1 MLWQHCSTWLTG
13 RGLVAIYAVPFMTP
27 FSALCHRA
35 QAFASPVAQLPRF
48 TLHAVL
54 FVGLILG
61 ASARAQDTNVANVA
75 AGPAASVIITGP
87 RFPNAPDLAPIGV
100 IEITA
105 AEIKNAG
112 IDNVNEAVRK
122 LAGVYGRQNYF
133 GTSDYDLDLN
143 GFGADSQNNLVVM
156 VDGVRISANEQSPA
170 LLSTIPI
177 ELVERIEIIRSGSS
191 VLYGD
196 GATGGVIL
204 ITTRQLGPTPL
215 IGSIFTELGQFHD
228 RIGRVN
234 LAQGGENLNAT
245 LNLSEQKSDNYRNNN
260 AVTQQNADGTLT
272 WFTAQGRFGLR
283 VGIARQ
289 DSGLPGA
296 LSLAQFDQNP
306 RLASNPFDQGS
317 VATDRY
323 TGFFE
328 HTIGAWQLA
337 AELSTREQTVNY
349 DTVSYGYSSS
359 YTGRQTQFTPR
370 LRNLSAIDG
379 LKNELVIGLDLVNW
393 NRQTES
399 PISQDYATQRSHAL
413 YLRDEIKLDQARL
426 AVGVRREVFDKTSVD
441 PVPFTTA
448 TYAVVQG
455 VNAWEVQGS
464 YLLTQLVNVY
474 AKAGQSYRVAN
485 VDDNAYTAE
494 PDKPLLPQLSHDL
507 ELGATFGDAVQQM
520 TVRIFRHNISDEIYF
535 DPTANHNFGANTNL
549 DPTRRQGIALDGKL
563 RLSEQFR
570 LNAQLQHLE
579 ATFTSGVNDGR
590 ELVLVPKNIVS
601 ANVSWLPG
609 DGQSAYLGTQW
620 VDTQRYGGDFA
631 NTCAGL
637 IPAHASIDARYAKTI
652 GAWEVALTGANLAN
666 KQYFTNAYACQGGV
680 YPDDGRQMK
689 VSLRYS
695 F

>member
-1 MLWQHCSTWLTG
+1 
-13 RGLVAIYAVPFMTP
+13 MTP
-27 FSALCHRA
+27 LSELRRRA
-35 QAFASPVAQLPRF
+35 HAFAWPAESLRRS
-48 TLHAVL
+48 L
-54 FVGLILG
+54 FLSLSLSVFL
-61 ASARAQDTNVANVA
+61 
-75 AGPAASVIITGP
+75 AGPIFNLSAHAEEAQVSSDNASVIINGP

-100 IEITA
+100 VDITA
-105 AEIKNAG
+105 ADIRNAG

-204 ITTRQLGPTPL
+204 ITTKQLGPTPL

-234 LAQGGENLNAT
+234 LAQGGENINAT

-272 WFTAQGRFGLR
+272 WFGSGGRFGLR

-296 LSLAQFDQNP
+296 LSLAQFESNP
-306 RLASNPFDQGS
+306 RQAMNPSDKGS
-317 VATDRY
+317 IATDRY

-328 HTIGAWQLA
+328 QNIGSWQLA

-349 DTVSYGYSSS
+349 DTVSYGYASS

-370 LRNLSAIDG
+370 LRNLGSMSG
-379 LKNELVIGLDLVNW
+379 VTNELVVGLDLVNW
-393 NRQTES
+393 DRQTES
-399 PISQDYATQRSHAL
+399 PISQDYATQHSRAL
-413 YLRDEIKLDQARL
+413 YLRDEVKLGQLRVA
-426 AVGVRREVFDKTSVD
+426 AGVRREVFDKTSVD
-441 PVPFTTA
+441 PVPYTTA
-448 TYAVVQG
+448 TYSVVQA
-455 VNAWEVQGS
+455 VNAWDLQGS
-464 YLLTQLVNVY
+464 YLLAPLVNVY

-485 VDDNAYTAE
+485 VDDNAYTAQA
-494 PDKPLLPQLSHDL
+494 DRPLLPQLSHDL
-507 ELGATFGDAVQQM
+507 ELGTTLGDAVQQI
-520 TVRIFRHNISDEIYF
+520 TARIFRHNISDEIYF
-535 DPTANHNFGANTNL
+535 DPTVNHNLGANTNL
-549 DPTRRQGIALDGKL
+549 DPTRRQGVALDGRL

-579 ATFTSGVNDGR
+579 ATFTSGVNDGK
-590 ELVLVPKNIVS
+590 EMVLVPKNVVS
-601 ANVSWLPG
+601 ANLNWVSG
-609 DGQSAYLGTQW
+609 DGQSGYVGTQW
-620 VDTQRYGGDFA
+620 VDAQRYGGDFA
-631 NTCAGL
+631 NSCPAL
-637 IPAHASIDARYAKTI
+637 IPAHATLDARYAKTL
-652 GAWEVALTGANLAN
+652 GAWELALVGSNLAN
-666 KQYFTNAYACQGGV
+666 RQYFTNAYACQGGV

-689 VSLRYS
+689 ITLRYS